1 MPQTS
6 ATEHMVSEIA
16 ALGEQTR
23 LALQRYEAVFP
34 ALGQVMAGEIAGHDT
49 LADAALAIMAFA
61 DAAAAAFTAHFPNPP
76 VLACRAGCDA
86 CCHLHVMVPPGVA
99 EAMARHLVAHLA
111 PSALAALKT
120 ELQKAV
126 DAAQGLPDPSKLH
139 YRCPLLGID
148 GLCTVYEVRPL
159 TCRAFTSKSAAAC
172 RSLVFDPRS
181 SVSSIPQNPSTF
193 AVYVEATKA
202 LENAARGRGLPSRQR
217 SLSAALLQ
225 SLSGLEAT

>member
-1 MPQTS
+1 M
-6 ATEHMVSEIA
+6 SEISA
-16 ALGEQTR
+16 AQSMASEIEALGEQTR

-34 ALGQVMAGEIAGHDT
+34 ALGQAMAGEITSHDT
-49 LADAALAIMAFA
+49 LADAALAVMAIA
-61 DAAAAAFTAHFPNPP
+61 DAAAAAFMAHFPNSP

-86 CCHLHVMVPPGVA
+86 CCHLYVMVPPGVA
-99 EAMARHLVAHLA
+99 EAIARHLVAHLA
-111 PSALAALKT
+111 PPAIAALKT

-181 SVSSIPQNPSTF
+181 PVASIPQNPSSF

-202 LENAARGRGLPSRQR
+202 LEGAARTRGLPSRQR
-217 SLSAALLQ
+217 SLPAALLEV
-225 SLSGLEAT
+225 LSGLDAT